1 MLPQLVLFA
10 ATIGA
15 VWFLSRWV
23 IREIVRV
30 ENQIQRLQ
38 RILAQAATNRIPHL
52 RLDPATGLYI
62 PAKF

>member
-1 MLPQLVLFA
+1 MLPQLVLIA

-15 VWFLSRWV
+15 VWFLSCWV

-38 RILAQAATNRIPHL
+38 RILARAATNRIPRL